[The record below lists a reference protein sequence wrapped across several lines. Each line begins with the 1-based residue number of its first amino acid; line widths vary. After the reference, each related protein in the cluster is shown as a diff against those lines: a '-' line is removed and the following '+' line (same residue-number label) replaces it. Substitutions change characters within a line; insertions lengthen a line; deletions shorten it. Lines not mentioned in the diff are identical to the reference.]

1 MGVSRHRLV
10 AKGQEMYRNK
20 KRKHV
25 KGVHSFCFCSSNM
38 QNLCILQG
46 PSVAA
51 CVCVFTFSAK
61 LEEWAYHVTD

>member
-1 MGVSRHRLV
+1 MGVSRHRFV

-20 KRKHV
+20 KGKHV

-46 PSVAA
+46 PLVKLSVA
-51 CVCVFTFSAK
+51 SEGIYK
-61 LEEWAYHVTD
+61 LWEANWQRK